1 MGGRCKPRIS
11 WAAFTYVFSV
21 GIKTSSFARVVSGGA
36 DGFVGQNPHTTDTC
50 LTDAPLAV
58 PVGVTPLPST
68 SYRYHTASKVC
79 HIHKPMPSLVIMSF
93 VVERP
98 RLHHGLSGWFA
109 AIIPRALRNQT
120 LLPTKIPITAG
131 SSDTDSSLLI
141 PAIPISHYY

>member
-11 WAAFTYVFSV
+11 WAVITYVFSV
-21 GIKTSSFARVVSGGA
+21 GIKTFSFARVVSGGA
-36 DGFVGQNPHTTDTC
+36 DGFVGQNPHTTDTWF
-50 LTDAPLAV
+50 TGAPPAV
-58 PVGVTPLPST
+58 PVGVISLPST

-120 LLPTKIPITAG
+120 LCQTKSPLLLVRQIRTA
-131 SSDTDSSLLI
+131 
-141 PAIPISHYY
+141 AF